1 MSHADQGEAEHGFH
15 DDIYELPLFSGV
27 RLDEHN
33 SLLWTVDE
41 EQLPGENM
49 GIQCFDA
56 AQPFSA
62 VLNTSSVNQRVAE
75 WPGELGFRA
84 VVAAQ
89 PKSCKSA
96 TWTYSEPLRKFYANI
111 DVPCPVKFVVD
122 RPPPVGSFVCMVAVF
137 RASESRRE
145 NVLLCPV
152 HRKTVGAYEVQWL
165 QCDHPAAEPWLDTAN
180 GGRHCVV
187 VDAARLSETFGLKFG
202 CRNSCAGGPNR
213 RATEVVFLL
222 QSPAGR
228 DLARSVVQVKV
239 CACPGRD
246 RKHEEQGLGHGRP
259 AAARTGAP
267 STSRLRDV
275 DCNEGSSSDSGA
287 ECRSGGGTQVL
298 CVKDRDVYEALLP
311 VHKALEAAHAANAHK
326 RHRSSSDSDEHI
338 TW

>member
-1 MSHADQGEAEHGFH
+1 MSHGDQGEAEHGFR
-15 DDIYELPLFSGV
+15 DDFYELALFSEA
-27 RLDEHN
+27 RLDQHN
-33 SLLWTVDE
+33 SLLWLPTVDQ
-41 EQLPGENM
+41 EQLPGDNM
-49 GIQCFDA
+49 GIQCFDV

-89 PKSCKSA
+89 PKSGKNA

-111 DVPCPVKFVVD
+111 NVPCPVKFVVD
-122 RPPPVGSFVCMVAVF
+122 RTPPVGSFVCMVAVF
-137 RASESRRE
+137 RESESRRE
-145 NVLLCPV
+145 NVLPCPV
-152 HRKTVGAYEVQWL
+152 HRRTVGAYEAQWL
-165 QCDHPAAEPWLDTAN
+165 QCDHPAAEPCLDTAN

-202 CRNSCAGGPNR
+202 CRNTCAGGLNR

-246 RKHEEQGLGHGRP
+246 RKHEEQGLVHARP
-259 AAARTGAP
+259 AAARAGAP
-267 STSRLRDV
+267 STSRLRDL
-275 DCNEGSSSDSGA
+275 DGTEGSSSDSGA
-287 ECRSGGGTQVL
+287 ECRSGSGTNIL
-298 CVKDRDVYEALLP
+298 LVKGRDVYEALHP
-311 VHKALEAAHAANAHK
+311 VYKSLEVAHEANTQK
-326 RHRSSSDSDEHI
+326 RRRPSSESDE
-338 TW
+338 